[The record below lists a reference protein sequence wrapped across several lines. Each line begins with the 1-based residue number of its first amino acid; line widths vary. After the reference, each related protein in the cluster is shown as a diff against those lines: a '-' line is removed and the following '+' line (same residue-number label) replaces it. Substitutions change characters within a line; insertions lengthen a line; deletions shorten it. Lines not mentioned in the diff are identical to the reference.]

1 MPDGFQ
7 SVSLLGDV
15 FQVDLTQTQNSS
27 VLKIRMAVTETY
39 RDRNNTPREKTEYI
53 DVTLWGRRAE
63 GLAPHIHKGDR
74 LFIEGPLRT
83 TTFQKDGVEHRK
95 TEVNASKVVFAS
107 SKSSPLRSGA
117 RGARSTGPEPLRS
130 GARGAPSAAPRQNSR
145 QQPRRPSMLDDFDAA
160 APSGIDAPDFTDD
173 PDFEP

>member
-15 FQVDLTQTQNSS
+15 FQVDLVQTQNNS

-83 TTFQKDGVEHRK
+83 TTFQKDGVEHRR

-107 SKSSPLRSGA
+107 SKGAKSTSGGSSRGYGTQGGPGNSYGKSSGKGA
-117 RGARSTGPEPLRS
+117 RQS
-130 GARGAPSAAPRQNSR
+130 
-145 QQPRRPSMLDDFDAA
+145 SMLDDADLQN
-160 APSGIDAPDFTDD
+160 GIETPDFTQD
-173 PDFEP
+173 PDFDP